1 MSNNELYEHKRSDT
15 VKWVLTLFAFIL
27 VGVMLA
33 GIILGWFDKKEEPPA
48 GEEQQQTEDGGMV
61 VGEAEGIE
69 MRVMSAKIS
78 PANYEE
84 YGISPMAE
92 SAQRL
97 TATIMPANATN
108 QEVDWAVVWVNP
120 SSSWASGKTVT
131 DYVTVTPTSDGALT
145 ANVECLQAFGEQVKV
160 TCTSR
165 QNPEASAGS
174 KVDYIKRIIS
184 GTMNYLGDKTGSV
197 NFTSEGSTYTYTAT
211 SNVEEIYIDSNDSVF
226 TPVTGVGTLDDE
238 YTYDITVTMNGDWA
252 QALYEGG
259 FYASYIDSNYIKDLS
274 EISMLQI
281 GSFIGGNIL
290 TYEAQDMVYDDAYTG
305 SSGAFNGLSSALR
318 NFGTAELFT
327 VEVVATGQYSTF
339 TGSCT
344 FSCDASGFQIL
355 VESVGGLGN
364 LVF

>member
-78 PANYEE
+78 PANYEK

-120 SSSWASGKTVT
+120 SSSRGRRKTLKDYVRETATKTV
-131 DYVTVTPTSDGALT
+131 A
-145 ANVECLQAFGEQVKV
+145 
-160 TCTSR
+160 
-165 QNPEASAGS
+165 
-174 KVDYIKRIIS
+174 
-184 GTMNYLGDKTGSV
+184 
-197 NFTSEGSTYTYTAT
+197 
-211 SNVEEIYIDSNDSVF
+211 
-226 TPVTGVGTLDDE
+226 
-238 YTYDITVTMNGDWA
+238 
-252 QALYEGG
+252 
-259 FYASYIDSNYIKDLS
+259 
-274 EISMLQI
+274 
-281 GSFIGGNIL
+281 
-290 TYEAQDMVYDDAYTG
+290 
-305 SSGAFNGLSSALR
+305 
-318 NFGTAELFT
+318 
-327 VEVVATGQYSTF
+327 
-339 TGSCT
+339 
-344 FSCDASGFQIL
+344 
-355 VESVGGLGN
+355 
-364 LVF
+364 

>member
-48 GEEQQQTEDGGMV
+48 GEEQQQTEDGDMV
-61 VGEAEGIE
+61 VDEAEGSGI
-69 MRVMSAKIS
+69 RVMSAKIS
-78 PANYEE
+78 PSNYEE
-84 YGISPMAE
+84 YGISSMAE

-97 TATIMPANATN
+97 TATITPANATN

-197 NFTSEGSTYTYTAT
+197 NFTSAGSTYTYTAT
-211 SNVEEIYIDSNDSVF
+211 SNVEEIYIDSDDSVF
-226 TPVTGVGTLDDE
+226 TPVTGVGTIDDE

-274 EISMLQI
+274 EIGVVQI

-318 NFGTAELFT
+318 NFGTTELFT

-339 TGSCT
+339 TESCT

-355 VESVGGLGN
+355 VESVGGLGD

>member
-1 MSNNELYEHKRSDT
+1 MSNELYEHKRSDT

-61 VGEAEGIE
+61 VDEAEGSGI
-69 MRVMSAKIS
+69 RVMSAKIS
-78 PANYEE
+78 PSTYEE
-84 YGISPMAE
+84 YGISSMAE

-97 TATIMPANATN
+97 TATITPANATN

-165 QNPEASAGS
+165 QNPEASASS

-197 NFTSEGSTYTYTAT
+197 NFTSAGSTYTYTAT
-211 SNVEEIYIDSNDSVF
+211 SNVEEIYIDSDDSVF
-226 TPVTGVGTLDDE
+226 TPVTGVGTIDDE

-274 EISMLQI
+274 EIGVVQI

-318 NFGTAELFT
+318 NFGTTELFT

-355 VESVGGLGN
+355 VESVGGLGD

>member
-15 VKWVLTLFAFIL
+15 VKWILTLFAFIL

-33 GIILGWFDKKEEPPA
+33 GVILGWFDKKEEPPA

-197 NFTSEGSTYTYTAT
+197 NFTSAGSTYTYTAT
-211 SNVEEIYIDSNDSVF
+211 SNVEEIYIDSDDSVF

-259 FYASYIDSNYIKDLS
+259 FYASYIDSNYIKGLS
-274 EISMLQI
+274 EIGMLQI

-355 VESVGGLGN
+355 VESVGGLGD

>member
-131 DYVTVTPTSDGALT
+131 DYVTVTPTSNGALT

-184 GTMNYLGDKTGSV
+184 GTMNYIGDKTGSV

-274 EISMLQI
+274 EIGMLQI

>member
-1 MSNNELYEHKRSDT
+1 M
-15 VKWVLTLFAFIL
+15 F
-27 VGVMLA
+27 
-33 GIILGWFDKKEEPPA
+33 
-48 GEEQQQTEDGGMV
+48 
-61 VGEAEGIE
+61 VGEAEGSGI
-69 MRVMSAKIS
+69 RVMSTKIS

-97 TATIMPANATN
+97 TATITPANATN
-108 QEVDWAVVWVNP
+108 KEVDWTIAWVNP

-211 SNVEEIYIDSNDSVF
+211 SNVEEIYIDSDDSVF

-252 QALYEGG
+252 QAVYEGG

-274 EISMLQI
+274 EIGMLQI
-281 GSFIGGNIL
+281 GSFIGANIL
-290 TYEAQDMVYDDAYTG
+290 TGEGQDMVYDDAYTG

-318 NFGTAELFT
+318 NYGTAELFT
-327 VEVVATGQYSTF
+327 VKVVATGQYSTF

-344 FSCDASGFQIL
+344 FSCNASGFQIL

-364 LVF
+364 LIF

>member
-27 VGVMLA
+27 VGVVLA

-61 VGEAEGIE
+61 VDEAEGSGI
-69 MRVMSAKIS
+69 RVMSAKIS

-84 YGISPMAE
+84 YGISSMAE

-97 TATIMPANATN
+97 TATITPANATN

-197 NFTSEGSTYTYTAT
+197 NFTSAGSTYTYTAT
-211 SNVEEIYIDSNDSVF
+211 SNVEEIYIDSDDSVF

-259 FYASYIDSNYIKDLS
+259 FYASYIDSNYIKGLS
-274 EISMLQI
+274 EIGMLQI

-305 SSGAFNGLSSALR
+305 SSRAFNGLSSALR

-355 VESVGGLGN
+355 VESVGGLGD

>member
-61 VGEAEGIE
+61 VDEAEGSGI
-69 MRVMSAKIS
+69 RVMSAKIS

-97 TATIMPANATN
+97 TATITPANATN
-108 QEVDWAVVWVNP
+108 QEVDWAVAWVNP

-165 QNPEASAGS
+165 QNPEASASS

-184 GTMNYLGDKTGSV
+184 GTMNYLGDKTGNV

-211 SNVEEIYIDSNDSVF
+211 SNVEEIYLDSDDSVF

-238 YTYDITVTMNGDWA
+238 YTYDITVTMNGNWA
-252 QALYEGG
+252 QAVYEGG

-274 EISMLQI
+274 EIGMLQI

-290 TYEAQDMVYDDAYTG
+290 TGEGQDMVYDDAYTG

-327 VEVVATGQYSTF
+327 VEVVATGRYSTF

-355 VESVGGLGN
+355 VESVGGLGD

>member
-1 MSNNELYEHKRSDT
+1 MSNELYEHKRSDT

-61 VGEAEGIE
+61 VDEAAGSGI
-69 MRVMSAKIS
+69 RVMSAQIS
-78 PANYEE
+78 PSTYEE
-84 YGISPMAE
+84 YGISSMAE

-97 TATIMPANATN
+97 TATITPANATN

-165 QNPEASAGS
+165 QNPEASASS

-197 NFTSEGSTYTYTAT
+197 NFTSAGSTYTYTAT
-211 SNVEEIYIDSNDSVF
+211 SNVEEIYIDSDDSVF
-226 TPVTGVGTLDDE
+226 TPVTGVGTIDDE

-252 QALYEGG
+252 QALYEGCL
-259 FYASYIDSNYIKDLS
+259 YASYIDSNYIKDLS
-274 EISMLQI
+274 EIGVVQI

-318 NFGTAELFT
+318 NFGTTELFT

-355 VESVGGLGN
+355 VESVGGLGD

>member
-33 GIILGWFDKKEEPPA
+33 GIILGWFDKKEEPPT
-48 GEEQQQTEDGGMV
+48 GEEQQQTEYGGMF
-61 VGEAEGIE
+61 VGEAEGSGI
-69 MRVMSAKIS
+69 RVMSAKIS
-78 PANYEE
+78 PTNYEE

-97 TATIMPANATN
+97 TATITPANATN
-108 QEVDWAVVWVNP
+108 QEVDWAVAWVNP

-197 NFTSEGSTYTYTAT
+197 NFTSAGSTYTYTAT
-211 SNVEEIYIDSNDSVF
+211 SNVEEIYIDSDDSVF
-226 TPVTGVGTLDDE
+226 TPVTGVGTIDDE

-274 EISMLQI
+274 EIGVVQI

-318 NFGTAELFT
+318 NFGTTELFM

-355 VESVGGLGN
+355 VESVGGLGD

>member
-61 VGEAEGIE
+61 VGEAEGSSI
-69 MRVMSAKIS
+69 RVMSAKVS

-120 SSSWASGKTVT
+120 SSSWANGKTVT

-165 QNPEASAGS
+165 QNPEASASS

-259 FYASYIDSNYIKDLS
+259 FYASYIDNNYIKDLS
-274 EISMLQI
+274 EIGMLQI

-327 VEVVATGQYSTF
+327 VEVVATGEYSTF

-344 FSCDASGFQIL
+344 FNCDASGFQIL
-355 VESVGGLGN
+355 VESVGGLGD